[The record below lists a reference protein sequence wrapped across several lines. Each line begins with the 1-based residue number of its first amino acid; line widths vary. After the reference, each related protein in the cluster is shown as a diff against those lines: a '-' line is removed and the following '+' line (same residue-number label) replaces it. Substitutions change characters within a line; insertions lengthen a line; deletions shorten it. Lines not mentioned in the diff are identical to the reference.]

1 MRHVRLELT
10 ANGREGEIHPMY
22 DLLAN
27 ADCVSTARTMHW
39 NVSGDELGIMH
50 HVDGDLPEFEA
61 AIDTIDGVHDYDI
74 TRVDEG
80 SFYAYLMC
88 VVTEPASQLFGALTL
103 GRLVV
108 SFPIEWAP
116 DGTVSVAV
124 IGSSEDIQAAL
135 DGIPDPVECTVR
147 EIGGIE
153 QASEIAESVL
163 TDRQRDAVVTALE
176 LGYYDIPR
184 SASISDVA
192 TRLDCAKSTAAEH
205 LRKSETKLLSSIF
218 GVVA

>member
-10 ANGREGEIHPMY
+10 ANGREEEIHPMY

-50 HVDGDLPEFEA
+50 HVDGDLDAFESTIEA
-61 AIDTIDGVHDYDI
+61 IDGVHDYDL
-74 TRVDEG
+74 TRVDEER
-80 SFYAYLMC
+80 FYAYLMC
-88 VVTEPASQLFGALTL
+88 VVTEPASRLFGALTR
-103 GRLVV
+103 GQLVV
-108 SFPIEWAP
+108 SFPIEWAA

-124 IGSSEDIQAAL
+124 IGSSEDIQAAI
-135 DGIPDPVECTVR
+135 DAIPHPVECTVR

-153 QASEIAESVL
+153 QASEIPEAVL

-176 LGYYDIPR
+176 LGYYEIPR
-184 SASISDVA
+184 TASVSDVA
-192 TRLDCAKSTAAEH
+192 RRLGCAESTAAEH
-205 LRKSETKLLSSIF
+205 LRKSESKLLSSLF
-218 GVVA
+218 GG